1 MRIEVSELEYSYGRC
16 FKVLENVSFTLKAG
30 EFMSVLGKNG
40 AGKSTIF
47 RCILGML
54 PEYKGQ
60 IMCDG
65 KSIREMTQKELAEHI
80 AYIPQIH
87 RPTFGYTVINMVLMG
102 LNRLISPFSM
112 PSEEHVQMA
121 RGALKKVGI
130 ENLADRNFA
139 HLSGGEQQL
148 TLIARAI
155 AQDSNVL
162 IMDEPTSALDYGNQ
176 YRVMKH
182 IRQLAD
188 DGYSVLMSTHN
199 PQHAIDFADNVIA
212 LHKGTV
218 EDKGKPNEVIDEK
231 LIKKLYDIDAR
242 IVEVATGKV
251 ISPCIGDTAL

>member
-1 MRIEVSELEYSYGRC
+1 MRIEVNGLEYSYGRC
-16 FKVLENVSFTLKAG
+16 FKVLDNVSFSLKAG
-30 EFMSVLGKNG
+30 EFISVLGKNG

-54 PEYKGQ
+54 PEYKGE

-65 KSIREMTQKELAEHI
+65 KSIRAMTQRELAENI

-87 RPTFGYTVINMVLMG
+87 RPTFGYSVTNMVLMG
-102 LNRLISPFSM
+102 LNRLIPPFKM
-112 PSEEHVQMA
+112 PSDEHIKMA
-121 RGALKKVGI
+121 HDALRKVGI
-130 ENLADRNFA
+130 ENLANRNFS

-155 AQDSNVL
+155 AQDSAVL

-182 IRQLAD
+182 IRNLAD
-188 DGYSVLMSTHN
+188 EGYSVLMSTHN

-218 EDKGKPNEVIDEK
+218 EDAGNPNEIIDEK

-242 IVEVATGKV
+242 IVETAGRKM
-251 ISPCIGDTAL
+251 ISPCIGDTDL